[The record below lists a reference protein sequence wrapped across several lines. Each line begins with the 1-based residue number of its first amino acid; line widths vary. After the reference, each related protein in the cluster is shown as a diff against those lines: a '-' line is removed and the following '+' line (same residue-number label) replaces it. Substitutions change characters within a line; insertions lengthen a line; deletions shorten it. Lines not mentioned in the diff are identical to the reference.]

1 MYIKEI
7 ELNNFRI
14 YKGVNR
20 IPLTPKDDKNIFIVS
35 GQNGFGKT
43 TFLMSLVWCLYGK
56 NMEQVDAMYKK
67 EIADKGNYTKYIADS
82 MNRKAAEEGETEF
95 SVTISFVGVNVQN
108 VLCDVVVK
116 RSYNIITGTSD
127 KIEVSISGQPQE
139 LIENLSQDNQEGE
152 EIFIRD
158 FILPIAIAKFF
169 FFDAEKITSLAEINQ
184 KDQRRQLSQAYSE
197 VLGIQKYETLKDNL
211 EDKLDE
217 FRGRSENWRYQSQL
231 NTLES
236 KIKNADLKIE
246 IYENQISELNES
258 ITQKKYESDEILKK
272 LVRAGDKMSL
282 EDLAKLQEEKAKLE
296 KNKNE
301 LQEQLK
307 GTFDFIPFALAGETL
322 ANVSEQIDKEKL
334 LSEQKYKQ
342 DDVKDKIT
350 KIRQDIESEKQ
361 TLKFVPEIQT
371 ADFFIKQIEKLVK
384 KYFYS
389 DVQEIDENLKTLH
402 DFSAN
407 QTNEINQLIS
417 SIKNNFKY
425 QFENLNNDYSHI
437 KNQLDAINRK
447 IRDAERN
454 AQDSHIADLR
464 DKKEKLDLEISEKQ
478 QETGALNKNIF
489 DLKEELKKNKQ
500 EQTSLRNMID
510 ARAKYSVKAQKTKQL
525 VNTLEVFITKFKE
538 QKKESLQT
546 KMLDAL
552 TRLLHKKEFV
562 QRVDVDILTSED
574 IDIILYGENNKEI
587 DKSGLS
593 MGERQLYASALLS
606 SLVSESEIDFPVFID
621 SPMQKFDKQHAENI
635 IKYFYPN
642 VAKQVVIYP
651 LLYKEL
657 NEDEY
662 KLLQA
667 NVCKTFLINNTS
679 SDSSEFL
686 ETEPDKFF
694 TTYNQISNANYHKDF

>member
-20 IPLTPKDDKNIFIVS
+20 ISLMPKDEKNIVIVS

-67 EIADKGNYTKYIADS
+67 EIADKGNYTKYIVDS

-95 SVTISFVGVNVQN
+95 SVTISFIGVNVQN
-108 VLCDVVVK
+108 VMCDVVVK

-184 KDQRRQLSQAYSE
+184 KDQRQQLSKAYSE
-197 VLGIQKYETLKDNL
+197 VLGIQKYETLKENL
-211 EDKLDE
+211 ESQLDT
-217 FRGRSENWRYQSQL
+217 FRGRSENWKYQYQL

-236 KIKNADLKIE
+236 NIKNADLKIE
-246 IYENQISELNES
+246 NYENQINELNES
-258 ITQKKYESDEILKK
+258 ITQERYESDEILRK
-272 LVRAGDKMSL
+272 LVKAGDKMSL
-282 EDLAKLQEEKAKLE
+282 KDLANLQEDKNKLE
-296 KNKNE
+296 QKKNE

-322 ANVSEQIDKEKL
+322 ANVAEQIEKEKL

-342 DDVKDKIT
+342 DDVKEKIT

-361 TLKFVPEIQT
+361 TLKFVPEVQT
-371 ADFFIKQIEKLVK
+371 ADFYINQIEKLVK

-389 DVQEIDENLKTLH
+389 DVQEIDESLKTLH

-425 QFENLNNDYSHI
+425 QFENLNNEYSSF

-454 AQDSHIADLR
+454 AQDNHIAELR
-464 DKKEKLDLEISEKQ
+464 DKKEKLDFEISEQ
-478 QETGALNKNIF
+478 QQKTGVLNKNIF
-489 DLKEELKKNKQ
+489 DLKEQLKKHKQ
-500 EQTSLRNMID
+500 EQTSLRNTID

-525 VNTLEVFITKFKE
+525 VDTLGVFITKFKE

-552 TRLLHKKEFV
+552 TRLLHKKDFV
-562 QRVDVDILTSED
+562 RRVDVDILTSED
-574 IDIILYGENNKEI
+574 IDIVLYGENNKEI

-635 IKYFYPN
+635 IKHFYPS
-642 VAKQVVIYP
+642 VSKQVIIYP

-657 NEDEY
+657 TEEEY
-662 KLLQA
+662 RLLQS

-679 SDSSEFL
+679 TDSSEFL
-686 ETEPDKFF
+686 ETDPDIFF
-694 TTYNQISNANYHKDF
+694 TTYNQISNAN

>member
-20 IPLTPKDDKNIFIVS
+20 ISLMPKDEKNIVIVS

-56 NMEQVDAMYKK
+56 NMEQVDTMYKK
-67 EIADKGNYTKYIADS
+67 EIDDKGNYTKYIADS
-82 MNRKAAEEGETEF
+82 MNRKAFEEGENEF
-95 SVTISFVGVNVQN
+95 SVTISFIGVNVQN
-108 VLCDVVVK
+108 VLCDVIVK
-116 RSYNIITGTSD
+116 RSYNIVTGTSD
-127 KIEVSISGQPQE
+127 KIEVLISGQPQE
-139 LIENLSQDNQEGE
+139 LIENLSQDNQKGE

-184 KDQRRQLSQAYSE
+184 KDQRRQLSRAYSE

-217 FRGRSENWRYQSQL
+217 YRKKSAKKEDKQKLNQLEADIKNVDIEIENC
-231 NTLES
+231 EA
-236 KIKNADLKIE
+236 KIKELKE
-246 IYENQISELNES
+246 EVN
-258 ITQKKYESDEILKK
+258 QKKHESEEISLK
-272 LVRAGDKMSL
+272 LVKAGDKMSL
-282 EDLAKLQEEKAKLE
+282 EELTSLKEEKLDLEQKKNDLQEK
-296 KNKNE
+296 
-301 LQEQLK
+301 LK

-322 ANVSEQIDKEKL
+322 ANVAEQIESERL

-342 DDVKDKIT
+342 DDVKEKIT

-361 TLKFVPEIQT
+361 TLKFVPEVQT
-371 ADFFIKQIEKLVK
+371 ADFYIGQIEKLVK

-389 DVQEIDENLKTLH
+389 DVQDIDERLKILH

-407 QTNEINQLIS
+407 QTNEINQLIAS
-417 SIKNNFKY
+417 VKNNFKY
-425 QFENLNNDYSHI
+425 QFENLNNEYSYI

-447 IRDAERN
+447 IRDAEKN
-454 AQDSHIADLR
+454 AQDGHIADLR
-464 DKKEKLDLEISEKQ
+464 DKKEVLDNQISEKE
-478 QETGALNKNIF
+478 QEIGSLNQKID
-489 DLKEELKKNKQ
+489 DLKEELKKHRQDQTAIRKQ
-500 EQTSLRNMID
+500 ID
-510 ARAKYSVKAQKTKQL
+510 DSTQYSEKEQKTKQL
-525 VNTLEVFITKFKE
+525 IKTLEVFITKFKE

-552 TRLLHKKEFV
+552 TRLLHKKDFV

-574 IDIILYGENNKEI
+574 IDIVLYSGANTEI

-635 IKYFYPN
+635 IKHFYPS
-642 VAKQVVIYP
+642 VSKQVIIYP

-657 NEDEY
+657 TEDEY
-662 KLLQA
+662 GLLQP

-679 SDSSEFL
+679 TDSSAFL
-686 ETEPDKFF
+686 ETEPSNFF
-694 TTYNQISNANYHKDF
+694 TTYNQISNAD

>member
-14 YKGVNR
+14 YKGINR
-20 IPLTPKDDKNIFIVS
+20 ISLTPKDEKNIVIVS

-43 TFLMSLVWCLYGK
+43 TFLMSLVWCLYGR

-67 EIADKGNYTKYIADS
+67 EIDEKGNYTRYIADS

-95 SVTISFVGVNVQN
+95 SVAISFSGVNVQN

-127 KIEVSISGQPQE
+127 KIEVWISGQPQE
-139 LIENLSQDNQEGE
+139 LIENLSQDNQKGE

-184 KDQRRQLSQAYSE
+184 KDQRRQLSRAYSE
-197 VLGIQKYETLKDNL
+197 VLGIQKYETLKENL

-217 FRGRSENWRYQSQL
+217 YRKKSAKKEDKQKLNQLEADIKNVDIEIENC
-231 NTLES
+231 EV
-236 KIKNADLKIE
+236 KIKDLK
-246 IYENQISELNES
+246 ES
-258 ITQKKYESDEILKK
+258 INQKKHESDDISLKLIK
-272 LVRAGDKMSL
+272 AGDKMSL
-282 EDLAKLQEEKAKLE
+282 EELTNLREEKSSLEQTKTGLQEKLKE
-296 KNKNE
+296 
-301 LQEQLK
+301 
-307 GTFDFIPFALAGETL
+307 TFDFIPFALAGETL
-322 ANVSEQIDKEKL
+322 ANIAEQIEGERL

-342 DDVKDKIT
+342 EDVKEKIT
-350 KIRQDIESEKQ
+350 KIRQDIELEKPNS
-361 TLKFVPEIQT
+361 KVVFDRIQIC
-371 ADFFIKQIEKLVK
+371 DFYEQQIERLVK

-389 DVQEIDENLKTLH
+389 DVHEINENLKTIH

-417 SIKNNFKY
+417 SVKNNFKY
-425 QFENLNNDYSHI
+425 QFENLNNEYSHI

-447 IRDAERN
+447 IKDAEKN
-454 AQDSHIADLR
+454 AQDGHIAELR
-464 DKKEKLDLEISEKQ
+464 DKKEIIDQKISENQ
-478 QETGALNKNIF
+478 QEVGSLNQKID
-489 DLKEELKKNKQ
+489 DLKEALKKHRKDQTEIRKQ
-500 EQTSLRNMID
+500 ID
-510 ARAKYSVKAQKTKQL
+510 DSTQYSEKEQKTKQL
-525 VNTLEVFITKFKE
+525 IKTLEIFITKFKE

-546 KMLDAL
+546 KMLNAL
-552 TRLLHKKEFV
+552 TRLLHKKDFV
-562 QRVDVDILTSED
+562 KRVDVDILTSED
-574 IDIILYGENNKEI
+574 IDIILYNQSNKEI

-635 IKYFYPN
+635 IKHFYPS
-642 VAKQVVIYP
+642 VSKQVIIYP

-657 NEDEY
+657 TEEEY
-662 KLLQA
+662 RLLQP

-679 SDSSEFL
+679 TDSSEFL
-686 ETEPDKFF
+686 ETEPDNFF
-694 TTYNQISNANYHKDF
+694 TIYNQISNAN

>member
-1 MYIKEI
+1 MLITEI

-20 IPLTPKDDKNIFIVS
+20 ISLTPQQDKNVIIVS

-67 EIADKGNYTKYIADS
+67 EIDDKGNYTKYIADS
-82 MNRKAAEEGETEF
+82 MNRKSAEEGETEF
-95 SVTISFVGVNVQN
+95 WVKISFSGVNVQN
-108 VLCDVVVK
+108 VMCDVVVK
-116 RSYNIITGTSD
+116 RSYNIVTGTSD
-127 KIEVSISGQPQE
+127 KIEVWISGQPQE
-139 LIENLSQDNQEGE
+139 LIENLSQDNQKGE

-184 KDQRRQLSQAYSE
+184 KDQRRQLSKAYSE

-217 FRGRSENWRYQSQL
+217 YRKKSAKKEDKQKLNQLEADIKNTDIEIENC
-231 NTLES
+231 ES
-236 KIKNADLKIE
+236 KIKDLKEE
-246 IYENQISELNES
+246 IN
-258 ITQKKYESDEILKK
+258 QKKHESDDISLK
-272 LVRAGDKMSL
+272 LVKAGDKMSL
-282 EDLAKLQEEKAKLE
+282 EELTELRREKSNLEQTKNALQEKLKE
-296 KNKNE
+296 V
-301 LQEQLK
+301 
-307 GTFDFIPFALAGETL
+307 FDFIPFALAGEIL
-322 ANVSEQIDKEKL
+322 ANVAEQIEGERL

-342 DDVKDKIT
+342 DDVREKII
-350 KIRQDIESEKQ
+350 KIRQDIEWEKQ
-361 TLKFVPEIQT
+361 ALKIVLDIQT
-371 ADFFIKQIEKLVK
+371 SDFYIEQIEKLVK

-389 DVQEIDENLKTLH
+389 DIQEFNENLKPLH

-417 SIKNNFKY
+417 SIKNNFKLK
-425 QFENLNNDYSHI
+425 FESLNTEYSYV

-447 IRDAERN
+447 IRDAEKN
-454 AQDSHIADLR
+454 AQDGHIAELR
-464 DKKEKLDLEISEKQ
+464 NKKEILDKKISEKE
-478 QETGALNKNIF
+478 QEKGSLNQKIDN
-489 DLKEELKKNKQ
+489 LKENLKKHRQDQTAIRKQ
-500 EQTSLRNMID
+500 ID
-510 ARAKYSVKAQKTKQL
+510 DSTQYSEKEQKTKQL
-525 VNTLEVFITKFKE
+525 IKTLEVFILKFKE

-552 TRLLHKKEFV
+552 TRLLHKKDFV
-562 QRVDVDILTSED
+562 RRVDVDILTSED
-574 IDIILYGENNKEI
+574 IDIILYNQSNKEI

-635 IKYFYPN
+635 IKHFYPS

-651 LLYKEL
+651 LLHKEL
-657 NEDEY
+657 TEEEY
-662 KLLQA
+662 QLLQP
-667 NVCKTFLINNTS
+667 NVCKTFLIHNTS
-679 SDSSEFL
+679 TDSSQFL
-686 ETEPDKFF
+686 ETEPSNFF
-694 TTYNQISNANYHKDF
+694 TKYNQISNAN

>member
-14 YKGVNR
+14 YKGVNK
-20 IPLTPKDDKNIFIVS
+20 ISLAPKGEKNIVIVS

-56 NMEQVDAMYKK
+56 NMEQVDSMYKK
-67 EIADKGNYTKYIADS
+67 EIDDKGNYTKYIADS
-82 MNRKAAEEGETEF
+82 MNRKAFEEGETEF
-95 SVTISFVGVNVQN
+95 SVTISFSGVNVQN

-116 RSYNIITGTSD
+116 RSYNIVTGTSD
-127 KIEVSISGQPQE
+127 KIEVLISGQPQE
-139 LIENLSQDNQEGE
+139 LIDNLSQDNQKGE

-169 FFDAEKITSLAEINQ
+169 FFDAEKITTLAEINQ

-217 FRGRSENWRYQSQL
+217 YRKKSAKKEDKQKLNQIGTDIL
-231 NTLES
+231 NTELEIDNNEAS
-236 KIKNADLKIE
+236 IQEIKDE
-246 IYENQISELNES
+246 ITLI
-258 ITQKKYESDEILKK
+258 KRESDEISLK
-272 LVRAGDKMSL
+272 LVKAGAKMSL
-282 EDLAKLQEEKAKLE
+282 EELNNFRKEQLE
-296 KNKNE
+296 LDQKKNSI
-301 LQEQLK
+301 QDQLK

-322 ANVSEQIDKEKL
+322 ANVAEQIENERL

-342 DDVKDKIT
+342 DDVKEKIT

-361 TLKFVPEIQT
+361 TLKFVPEVQT
-371 ADFFIKQIEKLVK
+371 SDFYIKQIEKLVK
-384 KYFYS
+384 KYFFS
-389 DVQEIDENLKTLH
+389 DVQDIDENLKIIH

-407 QTNEINQLIS
+407 QTNEINQLVT

-425 QFENLNNDYSHI
+425 QFEKLNTEYSLI
-437 KNQLDAINRK
+437 KNQLDSINRK
-447 IRDAERN
+447 IRDAEKN
-454 AQDSHIADLR
+454 AQDSHIAELR
-464 DKKEKLDLEISEKQ
+464 DKKVNLDNNLSEKE
-478 QETGALNKNIF
+478 QEIGSLNQKID
-489 DLKEELKKNKQ
+489 DLKERLKKLRQ
-500 EQTSLRNMID
+500 EQTSIRKQID
-510 ARAKYSVKAQKTKQL
+510 DSTQFSEKEQKTKQL
-525 VNTLEVFITKFKE
+525 IKTLEIFITKFKE
-538 QKKESLQT
+538 QKKESLQK

-552 TRLLHKKEFV
+552 TRLLHKKDFV
-562 QRVDVDILTSED
+562 HHVDVDILTSED
-574 IDIILYGENNKEI
+574 IDIILYSEANKEI

-635 IKYFYPN
+635 IKHFYPN
-642 VAKQVVIYP
+642 VSNQVVIYP

-657 NEDEY
+657 TEEEY
-662 KLLQA
+662 KLLQP
-667 NVCKTFLINNTS
+667 NVCKTFLILNTS
-679 SDSSEFL
+679 IDSSEFL
-686 ETEPDKFF
+686 ETEPRNFF
-694 TTYNQISNANYHKDF
+694 TTYNKISNAN

>member
-20 IPLTPKDDKNIFIVS
+20 ISLIPKDEKNIVIVS

-56 NMEQVDAMYKK
+56 NMEQVDTMYKK
-67 EIADKGNYTKYIADS
+67 EIDDKGNYTKYIADS
-82 MNRKAAEEGETEF
+82 MNRKAFEEGETEF
-95 SVTISFVGVNVQN
+95 SVTISFIGVNVQN

-116 RSYNIITGTSD
+116 RSYNIVTGTSD
-127 KIEVSISGQPQE
+127 KIEVLISGQPQE
-139 LIENLSQDNQEGE
+139 LIENLSQDNQKGE

-184 KDQRRQLSQAYSE
+184 KDQRRQLSRAYSE

-217 FRGRSENWRYQSQL
+217 YRKKSAKKEDKQKLNQLEADIKNVDIEIENCE
-231 NTLES
+231 T
-236 KIKNADLKIE
+236 KIKELKE
-246 IYENQISELNES
+246 EVN
-258 ITQKKYESDEILKK
+258 QKKHESEEISLK
-272 LVRAGDKMSL
+272 LVKAGDKMSL
-282 EDLAKLQEEKAKLE
+282 EELTSLKEEKSDLEQKKNDLQEK
-296 KNKNE
+296 
-301 LQEQLK
+301 LK

-322 ANVSEQIDKEKL
+322 ANVAEQIESERL

-342 DDVKDKIT
+342 DDVKEKIT

-361 TLKFVPEIQT
+361 TLKFVPEVQT
-371 ADFFIKQIEKLVK
+371 ADFYIGQIEKLVK

-389 DVQEIDENLKTLH
+389 DVQDIDERLKILH

-407 QTNEINQLIS
+407 QTNEINQLIAS
-417 SIKNNFKY
+417 VKNNFKY
-425 QFENLNNDYSHI
+425 QFENLNNEYSYI

-447 IRDAERN
+447 IRDAEKN
-454 AQDSHIADLR
+454 AQDGHIADLR
-464 DKKEKLDLEISEKQ
+464 DKKEILDNQISEKE
-478 QETGALNKNIF
+478 QEIGSLNQKID
-489 DLKEELKKNKQ
+489 DLKEELKKHRQDQTAIRKQ
-500 EQTSLRNMID
+500 ID
-510 ARAKYSVKAQKTKQL
+510 DSTQYSEKEQKTKQL
-525 VNTLEVFITKFKE
+525 IKTLEVFITKFKE

-552 TRLLHKKEFV
+552 TRLLHKKDFV

-574 IDIILYGENNKEI
+574 IDIVLYSEANKEI

-635 IKYFYPN
+635 IKHFYPS
-642 VAKQVVIYP
+642 VSKQVIIYP

-657 NEDEY
+657 TEDEY
-662 KLLQA
+662 GLLQP

-679 SDSSEFL
+679 TDSSEFL
-686 ETEPDKFF
+686 ETEPSNFF
-694 TTYNQISNANYHKDF
+694 TTYNQISNAD

>member
-20 IPLTPKDDKNIFIVS
+20 ISLTPKDKKNIVIVS

-67 EIADKGNYTKYIADS
+67 EIDDKGNYTKYITDS
-82 MNRKAAEEGETEF
+82 MNRKAAENGETEF
-95 SVTISFVGVNVQN
+95 SVTISFTGVNVQN

-116 RSYNIITGTSD
+116 RSYNIVTGTSD
-127 KIEVSISGQPQE
+127 RIEVLISGQPQE
-139 LIENLSQDNQEGE
+139 LIENLSQDNQKGE

-217 FRGRSENWRYQSQL
+217 YRKKSAKKEDKQKLNQL
-231 NTLES
+231 EAD
-236 KIKNADLKIE
+236 IKNADIE
-246 IYENQISELNES
+246 IENCETKIKELKDEINL
-258 ITQKKYESDEILKK
+258 KKHESDEILLK
-272 LVRAGDKMSL
+272 LVKAGDKMSL
-282 EDLAKLQEEKAKLE
+282 EELAKLREEKSNLE
-296 KNKNE
+296 QKKNA

-307 GTFDFIPFALAGETL
+307 GTYDFIPFALAGEAL
-322 ANVSEQIDKEKL
+322 ANVAEQIEGERL

-342 DDVKDKIT
+342 DDVKEKIT
-350 KIRQDIESEKQ
+350 KIRQDIELEKPNS
-361 TLKFVPEIQT
+361 KVIFDRIQIC
-371 ADFFIKQIEKLVK
+371 DFYEQQIERLVK
-384 KYFYS
+384 KHFYS
-389 DVQEIDENLKTLH
+389 DVQEIDDNLKILH

-417 SIKNNFKY
+417 SVKNNFKY
-425 QFENLNNDYSHI
+425 QFENLNSDYSYI
-437 KNQLDAINRK
+437 KNQLDSINRK
-447 IRDAERN
+447 IRDAEKN
-454 AQDSHIADLR
+454 AQDGHIADLR
-464 DKKEKLDLEISEKQ
+464 DKKEILDQKISEKE
-478 QETGALNKNIF
+478 QEIGSLNQKIE
-489 DLKEELKKNKQ
+489 DIKEALKKHRQDQTAIRKQ
-500 EQTSLRNMID
+500 ID
-510 ARAKYSVKAQKTKQL
+510 DSTQYSEKEQKTKQL
-525 VNTLEVFITKFKE
+525 IKTLEVFILKFKE
-538 QKKESLQT
+538 QKKESLQI

-552 TRLLHKKEFV
+552 TRLLHKKDFV

-574 IDIILYGENNKEI
+574 IDIILYNESNKEI

-635 IKYFYPN
+635 IKHFYPS
-642 VAKQVVIYP
+642 VSKQVIIYP

-657 NEDEY
+657 TEEEY
-662 KLLQA
+662 QLLQP

-679 SDSSEFL
+679 TDSSQFL
-686 ETEPDKFF
+686 ETEPDNFF
-694 TTYNQISNANYHKDF
+694 ATYNQLSNAN

>member
-20 IPLTPKDDKNIFIVS
+20 ISLTPQDEKNIVIVS

-67 EIADKGNYTKYIADS
+67 EIDDKGNYTKYIADS
-82 MNRKAAEEGETEF
+82 MNRKSAEEGETEF
-95 SVTISFVGVNVQN
+95 SVTISFAGVNVQN
-108 VLCDVVVK
+108 VLCDVVIK

-127 KIEVSISGQPQE
+127 KIEVWISGQPQE
-139 LIENLSQDNQEGE
+139 LIENLSQDNQKGE

-158 FILPIAIAKFF
+158 FVLPIAIAKFF

-184 KDQRRQLSQAYSE
+184 KDQRRQLSRAYSE
-197 VLGIQKYETLKDNL
+197 VLGIQKYETLKENL

-217 FRGRSENWRYQSQL
+217 YRKKSAKKEDKQKLNQLEADIKNVDIEIENCE
-231 NTLES
+231 T
-236 KIKNADLKIE
+236 KIKDLKEE
-246 IYENQISELNES
+246 IN
-258 ITQKKYESDEILKK
+258 QKKHESDDISLK
-272 LVRAGDKMSL
+272 LVKAGDKMSL
-282 EDLAKLQEEKAKLE
+282 EELTNLREEKSSLE
-296 KNKNE
+296 QKKTA
-301 LQEQLK
+301 LQDQLK

-322 ANVSEQIDKEKL
+322 ANVVEQIEGERL

-342 DDVKDKIT
+342 DDVKEKIT

-361 TLKFVPEIQT
+361 TLKFVPEVQT
-371 ADFFIKQIEKLVK
+371 ADFYIKQIEKLVK

-417 SIKNNFKY
+417 SVKNNFKY
-425 QFENLNNDYSHI
+425 QFESLNNEYSYI

-447 IRDAERN
+447 IRDAEKN
-454 AQDSHIADLR
+454 AQDGHITDLR
-464 DKKEKLDLEISEKQ
+464 DKKEILDQKISEKE
-478 QETGALNKNIF
+478 QEIGSLNQKID
-489 DLKEELKKNKQ
+489 DLKEALKKHRQDQTAIRKQ
-500 EQTSLRNMID
+500 ID
-510 ARAKYSVKAQKTKQL
+510 DSTQYSEKEQKTKQL
-525 VNTLEVFITKFKE
+525 IKTLEVFITKFKE
-538 QKKESLQT
+538 QKKESLQI
-546 KMLDAL
+546 KMLNAL
-552 TRLLHKKEFV
+552 TRLLHKKDFV

-574 IDIILYGENNKEI
+574 IDIVLYGETNREI

-621 SPMQKFDKQHAENI
+621 SPMQKFDNQHAENI
-635 IKYFYPN
+635 IKHFYPN

-651 LLYKEL
+651 LLHKEL
-657 NEDEY
+657 TENEY
-662 KLLQA
+662 KLLKS
-667 NVCKTFLINNTS
+667 NVCKTFLINNIS
-679 SDSSEFL
+679 SDSSKFL
-686 ETEPDKFF
+686 ETDLDNFF
-694 TTYNQISNANYHKDF
+694 TTYNQISNAN

>member
-1 MYIKEI
+1 MHINEI

-14 YKGVNR
+14 YKGANR
-20 IPLTPKDDKNIFIVS
+20 ISLTPEDEKNIVIVS

-67 EIADKGNYTKYIADS
+67 EIDDKGNYTKYIADS

-95 SVTISFVGVNVQN
+95 SVTIYFSGVNVQN

-116 RSYNIITGTSD
+116 RSYNIVTGTSD

-139 LIENLSQDNQEGE
+139 LIENLSQDNQKGE

-217 FRGRSENWRYQSQL
+217 YRKKSAKKEDKQKLNQL
-231 NTLES
+231 EAD
-236 KIKNADLKIE
+236 IKNADLEFENCEDKIKELKEE
-246 IYENQISELNES
+246 INQ
-258 ITQKKYESDEILKK
+258 KRHDSDEILLK
-272 LVRAGDKMSL
+272 LVKAGDKMSL
-282 EDLAKLQEEKAKLE
+282 EELTNLRSDKTDLEQK
-296 KNKNE
+296 KNA

-322 ANVSEQIDKEKL
+322 ANVAEQIENERL

-342 DDVKDKIT
+342 DDVKEKIT
-350 KIRQDIESEKQ
+350 RIRQDIELEKPNS
-361 TLKFVPEIQT
+361 KVVFDRIQIC
-371 ADFFIKQIEKLVK
+371 DFYEKQIEKLVK

-389 DVQEIDENLKTLH
+389 DIQEIDENLKILH

-425 QFENLNNDYSHI
+425 QFENLNNEYSYI

-447 IRDAERN
+447 IRDAEKS
-454 AQDSHIADLR
+454 AQDGHIADLR
-464 DKKEKLDLEISEKQ
+464 DKKEQLDKKISEKE
-478 QETGALNKNIF
+478 QEIGSLNQKID
-489 DLKEELKKNKQ
+489 DLKEQLKKHRQDQTAIRKQ
-500 EQTSLRNMID
+500 ID
-510 ARAKYSVKAQKTKQL
+510 DSTQYSEKEQKTKQL
-525 VNTLEVFITKFKE
+525 IKTLEVFITKFKE

-552 TRLLHKKEFV
+552 TRLLHKKDFV

-574 IDIILYGENNKEI
+574 IDIILYNESNKEI

-635 IKYFYPN
+635 IKHFYPS
-642 VAKQVVIYP
+642 VSKQVIIYP

-657 NEDEY
+657 TEEEY
-662 KLLQA
+662 QLLQP

-679 SDSSEFL
+679 TDSSQFL
-686 ETEPDKFF
+686 ETELDKFF
-694 TTYNQISNANYHKDF
+694 TIYNQISNAN

>member
-20 IPLTPKDDKNIFIVS
+20 ISLTPQDGKNIVIVS

-67 EIADKGNYTKYIADS
+67 EIDDKGNYTKYIADS
-82 MNRKAAEEGETEF
+82 MNRKSAEEGETEF
-95 SVTISFVGVNVQN
+95 SVTILFAGVNVQN

-116 RSYNIITGTSD
+116 RSYNIVTGTSD
-127 KIEVSISGQPQE
+127 KIEVWISGQPQE
-139 LIENLSQDNQEGE
+139 LIENLSQDNQKGE

-184 KDQRRQLSQAYSE
+184 KDQRRQLSRAYSE
-197 VLGIQKYETLKDNL
+197 VLGIQKYETLKENL

-217 FRGRSENWRYQSQL
+217 YRKKSAKKEDKQKLNQLEADIKNVDIEIENCE
-231 NTLES
+231 T
-236 KIKNADLKIE
+236 KIKDLKEE
-246 IYENQISELNES
+246 IN
-258 ITQKKYESDEILKK
+258 QKKHESDDISLK
-272 LVRAGDKMSL
+272 LVKAGDKMSL
-282 EDLAKLQEEKAKLE
+282 EELTNLREEKSILE
-296 KNKNE
+296 QKKTA
-301 LQEQLK
+301 LQDQLK
-307 GTFDFIPFALAGETL
+307 GTFDFIPFALAGEIL
-322 ANVSEQIDKEKL
+322 ANVAEQIEGERL

-342 DDVKDKIT
+342 DDVKEKIT

-361 TLKFVPEIQT
+361 TLKFVPEVQT
-371 ADFFIKQIEKLVK
+371 ADFYIKQIEKLVK

-417 SIKNNFKY
+417 SVKNNFKY
-425 QFENLNNDYSHI
+425 QFESLNNEYSYI

-447 IRDAERN
+447 IRDAEKN
-454 AQDSHIADLR
+454 AQDGHIADLR
-464 DKKEKLDLEISEKQ
+464 NKKEILDQKISEKE
-478 QETGALNKNIF
+478 QEIGSLNQKID
-489 DLKEELKKNKQ
+489 DLKEALKKHRQDQTAIRKQ
-500 EQTSLRNMID
+500 ID
-510 ARAKYSVKAQKTKQL
+510 DSTQYSEKEQKTKHL
-525 VNTLEVFITKFKE
+525 IKTLEVFITKFKE
-538 QKKESLQT
+538 QKKESLQI
-546 KMLDAL
+546 KMLNAL
-552 TRLLHKKEFV
+552 TRLLHKKDFV

-574 IDIILYGENNKEI
+574 IDIVLYGETNREI

-621 SPMQKFDKQHAENI
+621 SPMQKFDNQHAENI
-635 IKYFYPN
+635 IKHFYPN

-651 LLYKEL
+651 LLHKEL
-657 NEDEY
+657 TENEY
-662 KLLQA
+662 KLLQS

-679 SDSSEFL
+679 SDSSEFI
-686 ETEPDKFF
+686 ETDPDNFF
-694 TTYNQISNANYHKDF
+694 TTYNKISNAN

>member
-20 IPLTPKDDKNIFIVS
+20 ISLTPKDEKNIVIVS

-43 TFLMSLVWCLYGK
+43 TFLMSLVWCLYGR

-67 EIADKGNYTKYIADS
+67 EIDDKGNYTKYITDS

-95 SVTISFVGVNVQN
+95 SVTISFSGVNVQN
-108 VLCDVVVK
+108 VPCDVVVK
-116 RSYNIITGTSD
+116 RSYNIFGTFD
-127 KIEVSISGQPQE
+127 KIEVLISGQPQE
-139 LIENLSQDNQEGE
+139 LIENLSQDNQKGE

-184 KDQRRQLSQAYSE
+184 KDQRRQLSKAYSE

-217 FRGRSENWRYQSQL
+217 YRKKSAKKEDKQKLNQL
-231 NTLES
+231 EAD
-236 KIKNADLKIE
+236 IKNADIE
-246 IYENQISELNES
+246 IENCETKIKELKEKINQ
-258 ITQKKYESDEILKK
+258 QKHESDEILLK
-272 LVRAGDKMSL
+272 LVKAGDKMSL
-282 EDLAKLQEEKAKLE
+282 EELAKLREEKSNLE
-296 KNKNE
+296 QTKNA

-307 GTFDFIPFALAGETL
+307 GIFDFMPFALAGETL
-322 ANVSEQIDKEKL
+322 ANVSEQIEGERL

-342 DDVKDKIT
+342 DDVKEKIT

-361 TLKFVPEIQT
+361 TLKFVPDVNT
-371 ADFFIKQIEKLVK
+371 ADFYIIQIEKLVK

-389 DVQEIDENLKTLH
+389 DFQEIDENLKILH

-425 QFENLNNDYSHI
+425 QFENLNNEYSYI
-437 KNQLDAINRK
+437 KNQLDSINRK
-447 IRDAERN
+447 IRDAEKN
-454 AQDSHIADLR
+454 AQDGHIADLR
-464 DKKEKLDLEISEKQ
+464 NKKGILDQKTSEKE
-478 QETGALNKNIF
+478 QEVGSLNQKID
-489 DLKEELKKNKQ
+489 DLKEVLKKHRQDQTAIRKQ
-500 EQTSLRNMID
+500 ID
-510 ARAKYSVKAQKTKQL
+510 DSTQYSEKEQKTKQL
-525 VNTLEVFITKFKE
+525 IKTLEVFIFKFKE
-538 QKKESLQT
+538 QKKESLQI

-552 TRLLHKKEFV
+552 TRLLHKKDFV

-574 IDIILYGENNKEI
+574 IDIILYTESNKEI

-635 IKYFYPN
+635 IKHFYPS
-642 VAKQVVIYP
+642 VSKQVIIYP

-657 NEDEY
+657 TEEEY
-662 KLLQA
+662 QILQP

-679 SDSSEFL
+679 TDSSQFL
-686 ETEPDKFF
+686 ETEPSKFF
-694 TTYNQISNANYHKDF
+694 TTYNQISNAN